1 MALTLLYF
9 ARLREDLD
17 MAEERIAFSP
27 ALGSVSTLLDF
38 LRQRDERWRQ
48 VLSGERA
55 FRVAVNQTLA
65 DPSQTIADGDEIA
78 LFPPVTGG

>member
-17 MAEERIAFSP
+17 LAEERIAFEPKLS
-27 ALGSVSTLLDF
+27 SVATLLDF
-38 LRQRDERWRQ
+38 LRQRGEPWQQ

-65 DPSQTIADGDEIA
+65 DADQAIADGDEVA